1 MSRIKEVLGY
11 VLGGILIFGGLL
23 SMFWL
28 GVPNLTYN
36 KPTNVVSEITD
47 YYFYHSQTSTV
58 FYLKSE
64 SLGLYV
70 ANEPINVSVTTNR
83 MDVRGVQLRFL
94 GAGKYFPNNTAPPE
108 SPPSG
113 ASLEEWKEWEQAMQH
128 WWDLWEENLNKLS
141 ADILRLTNDTDLTF
155 TDPFTNETRPNYPT
169 FSGSIQNLTYSVGG
183 QFSIGITIFQ
193 SDGGVIGYDM
203 GDTSYVLQ
211 NVIEVSP
218 PETLLQIKSNYISV
232 GLGWIGIGVSP
243 LLAGILL
250 TWETAKSRL
259 PKYRIYA
266 EDWD

>member
-108 SPPSG
+108 FHQVEHRLRSG
-113 ASLEEWKEWEQAMQH
+113 R
-128 WWDLWEENLNKLS
+128 N
-141 ADILRLTNDTDLTF
+141 
-155 TDPFTNETRPNYPT
+155 
-169 FSGSIQNLTYSVGG
+169 GSKQCNIGGTYGRK
-183 QFSIGITIFQ
+183 T
-193 SDGGVIGYDM
+193 
-203 GDTSYVLQ
+203 
-211 NVIEVSP
+211 
-218 PETLLQIKSNYISV
+218 
-232 GLGWIGIGVSP
+232 
-243 LLAGILL
+243 
-250 TWETAKSRL
+250 
-259 PKYRIYA
+259 
-266 EDWD
+266 